1 MENIQKYLFSLF
13 LVCLFASTS
22 CNKFLDAKPDASL
35 SIPET
40 FEDIR
45 ALMNNEGQINR
56 SFPALSE
63 LGSDDFYIK
72 SNVLNARPEAER
84 LVYTWTS
91 DAQRYD
97 LQSWTAPYK
106 TIMTANIVLESLE
119 RITAG
124 STSERDIL
132 RGQALFVRAFA
143 FYYLAQIFCL
153 PYDVSNRN
161 IAMGLPLRST
171 SDYAVEFGRSTLG
184 ETYDFIIKDLL
195 TALDYLPEKVEFKSR
210 SSKAAALA
218 LLARLY
224 LIMGDY
230 TQAGELAKA
239 TLDYNDKLQDYN
251 SIDPTLKLPFS
262 TTNIEFIYYAFCNSG
277 YLLANSR
284 AFIPKDFYE
293 SYADDDLRK
302 TLYFNRSSNGDIL
315 FKGSYDG
322 VGSNYFAGIA
332 TDEIYL
338 IRAECEIRKGNLDAG
353 LEVLNR
359 LLKYRY
365 KTGSFIPYKDLSDE
379 RALDLVISER
389 RKELVKRGIRWT
401 DLRRLVKDGKGKTVY
416 RKADDGVNNEKYAL
430 SVKPESYVYP
440 IPPDIMR
447 LGNYN
452 QNPL

>member
-1 MENIQKYLFSLF
+1 MENIQKLIFNLF
-13 LVCLFASTS
+13 VICLFTMTS

-56 SFPALSE
+56 AFPALSE
-63 LGSDDFYIK
+63 LGADDYYVK
-72 SNVLNARPEAER
+72 SNVLNARPETER
-84 LVYTWTS
+84 LVYTWTP

-97 LQSWTAPYK
+97 MQSWTAPYK

-119 RITAG
+119 RIKGG
-124 STSERDIL
+124 STSERAIL

-153 PYDVSNRN
+153 PYDASTRNVS
-161 IAMGLPLRST
+161 MGLPLRST

-184 ETYDFIIKDLL
+184 ETYDFIVNDLQ
-195 TALDYLPEKVEFKSR
+195 TALDYLPETVEYKSR
-210 SSKAAALA
+210 SSRAAVFG
-218 LLARLY
+218 LLSRLY

-230 TQAGELAKA
+230 AKA
-239 TLDYNDKLQDYN
+239 SEMAKLTLEYNDQLLDYN
-251 SIDPTLKLPFS
+251 SIDPNLKLPFS

-277 YLLANSR
+277 YLLANGR

-293 SYADDDLRK
+293 SYADNDLRK
-302 TLYFNRSSNGDIL
+302 TLYFNRSNNGDIL

-338 IRAECEIRKGNLDAG
+338 IRAECEIRKGNVEIG
-353 LEVLNR
+353 LEILNR

-365 KTGSFIPYKDLSDE
+365 RTGLFTPYKDLSDE
-379 RALDLVISER
+379 SALDLVLSER
-389 RKELVKRGIRWT
+389 RKELIKRGIRWT
-401 DLRRLVKDGKGKTVY
+401 DLRRLVKEGRGITVD
-416 RKADDGVNNEKYAL
+416 RKADNGESNEKYTLNAK
-430 SVKPESYVYP
+430 VEHYVYP

-447 LGNYN
+447 LGNYK